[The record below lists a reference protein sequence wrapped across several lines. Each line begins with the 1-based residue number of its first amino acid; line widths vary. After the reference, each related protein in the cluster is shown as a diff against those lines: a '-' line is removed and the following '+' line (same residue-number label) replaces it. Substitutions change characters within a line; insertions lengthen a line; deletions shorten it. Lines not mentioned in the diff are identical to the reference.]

1 LNALWTAIAAI
12 SLIIWIYLLLARG
25 GFWLARERDDLD
37 GLDAVDSRAG
47 SNAATPA
54 AGIAAEWP
62 DVTAVIPA
70 RNEAESIAQTVEC
83 LLRQDYPGRLRVVVI
98 DDQSDDG
105 TAACARAAA
114 ENIDGGVDGRV
125 DASARLDILTGTP
138 VPAGWTGKLW
148 AVSRGI
154 AHACR
159 ARGGDGLPEPAPEFL
174 LLTDADIAHAPDNVR
189 KLVMRARNDNRV
201 LVSLMAKL
209 RNDALF
215 ERALIPAFVLF
226 FQMLYPFSQVNRRDL
241 RLAAAAGGC
250 MLVRRDALEAAGGI
264 EPIRAEIIDDC
275 ALGRQMKTQGAIWL
289 GLTERAVSVRPYDNL
304 GEIRKMV
311 ARTAYAQL
319 QYSPLLLA
327 GTLLSLL
334 LTFIAPPLLA
344 LLAHGAASAM
354 AALAWLAMTLAY
366 QPMLRFYRQSAWWGP
381 LLPGVAALYAAF
393 TFDSALQHWR
403 GRGGMWKG
411 RAQARR

>member
-1 LNALWTAIAAI
+1 LTALWTPVAAI

-37 GLDAVDSRAG
+37 RLDVLDSQAG
-47 SNAATPA
+47 DAS
-54 AGIAAEWP
+54 AEWP

-105 TAACARAAA
+105 TAVRARAAA
-114 ENIDGGVDGRV
+114 EKINAG
-125 DASARLDILTGTP
+125 ARLDILTGTP

-148 AVSRGI
+148 AVNRGI

-159 ARGGDGLPEPAPEFL
+159 ARDADGPALESAPEFL

-189 KLVMRARNDNRV
+189 KLVTRARNDNRV

-264 EPIRAEIIDDC
+264 APIRAEIIDDC

-289 GLTERAVSVRPYDNL
+289 GLTERAVSIRPYDNL

-344 LLAHGAASAM
+344 LFAHGAASAM
-354 AALAWLAMTLAY
+354 GALAWLAMTLAY

>member
-1 LNALWTAIAAI
+1 LNALWMAIAAI

-37 GLDAVDSRAG
+37 GPDSQAGDAS
-47 SNAATPA
+47 
-54 AGIAAEWP
+54 AEWP

-114 ENIDGGVDGRV
+114 EKIDAG
-125 DASARLDILTGTP
+125 ARLDILTGTP

-148 AVSRGI
+148 AVNRGI

-159 ARGGDGLPEPAPEFL
+159 ARDADGLPESAPEFL

-189 KLVMRARNDNRV
+189 KLVTRARNDNLV

-289 GLTERAVSVRPYDNL
+289 GLTERAVSIRPYDNL

-344 LLAHGAASAM
+344 LFAHGAASAM
-354 AALAWLAMTLAY
+354 GALAWLAMTLAY

-381 LLPGVAALYAAF
+381 LLPGVATLYAAF